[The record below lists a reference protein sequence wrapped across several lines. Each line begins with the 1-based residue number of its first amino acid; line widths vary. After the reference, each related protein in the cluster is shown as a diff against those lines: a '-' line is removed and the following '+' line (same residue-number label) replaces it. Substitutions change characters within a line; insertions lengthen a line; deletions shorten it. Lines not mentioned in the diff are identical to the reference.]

1 LDLRADADAGRR
13 NENVISPRSSHT
25 PSAPVRA
32 FARHSGFTVLE
43 VLVALAV
50 FAMAA
55 IVLASSYLNILNG
68 YEVIARGTESNADLA
83 FARSVILNEAD
94 RTKLEQGGQFDT
106 PDGNRMTWSVEIA
119 STNMPE
125 LFTVTLSCETS
136 DTPQHPSEKNTQ
148 TFTVLRP
155 TWVVDVAERDKLRA
169 DVKQRITDMQEGKKQ

>member
-1 LDLRADADAGRR
+1 MPTND
-13 NENVISPRSSHT
+13 E
-25 PSAPVRA
+25 
-32 FARHSGFTVLE
+32 GFSFHGILFDDSELE

-68 YEVIARGTESNADLA
+68 YEVIARGTQSNADLA
-83 FARSVILNEAD
+83 FARSIVLNEAD

-106 PDGNRMTWSVEIA
+106 ADGNRLTWSVEIT

-125 LFTVTLSCETS
+125 LFNVALTCEMNDAT
-136 DTPQHPSEKNTQ
+136 QHASEKSVQ

-155 TWVVDVAERDKLRA
+155 TWVVDAAERDKLREDA
-169 DVKQRITDMQEGKKQ
+169 KQRILELQGKKQ

>member
-1 LDLRADADAGRR
+1 MVSCSMTRSRR
-13 NENVISPRSSHT
+13 EPG
-25 PSAPVRA
+25 A
-32 FARHSGFTVLE
+32 GFTVLE

-68 YEVIARGTESNADLA
+68 YEVIARGTQSNADLA
-83 FARSVILNEAD
+83 FARSIVLNEAD

-106 PDGNRMTWSVEIA
+106 ADGNRLTWSVEIT

-125 LFTVTLSCETS
+125 LFNVALTCEMNDAT
-136 DTPQHPSEKNTQ
+136 QHASEKSVQ

-155 TWVVDVAERDKLRA
+155 TWVVDAAERDKLREDA
-169 DVKQRITDMQEGKKQ
+169 KQRILELQGKKQ

>member
-1 LDLRADADAGRR
+1 MSDFRSIASCSKARARRRLRD
-13 NENVISPRSSHT
+13 
-25 PSAPVRA
+25 
-32 FARHSGFTVLE
+32 GFTVLE

-68 YEVIARGTESNADLA
+68 YEVIARGTQSNADLA
-83 FARSVILNEAD
+83 FARSIILHEAD

-106 PDGNRMTWSVEIA
+106 ADGNRLTWTVEIT

-125 LFTVTLSCETS
+125 LFNVALTCEMNDAT
-136 DTPQHPSEKNTQ
+136 QHASEKSVQ

-155 TWVVDVAERDKLRA
+155 TWVVDAAERDKLREEA
-169 DVKQRITDMQEGKKQ
+169 KQRILELQGKKQ